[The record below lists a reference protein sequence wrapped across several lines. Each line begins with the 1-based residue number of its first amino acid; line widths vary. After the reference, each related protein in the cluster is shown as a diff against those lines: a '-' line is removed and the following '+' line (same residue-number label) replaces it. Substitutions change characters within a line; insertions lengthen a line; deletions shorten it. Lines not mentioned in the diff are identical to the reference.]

1 VGGRLSRREL
11 VFAGA
16 LAAAGGGV
24 VLGFPARAAAASPD
38 LDAVLGAVRLEQ
50 ALAVAYAALA
60 ETPGIGRDL
69 RDLLV
74 LLADQE
80 RQHAAGL
87 LTLAEYLG
95 APPPPVPS
103 ITQVEAALPN
113 VRRAVDRATTLAVVD
128 ELERAEVL
136 GFSSDQQVLT
146 DAKLIQMVGAV
157 MCGDAQHLVLVR
169 EAAGIDP
176 IPMAFETGK
185 TR

>member
-1 VGGRLSRREL
+1 
-11 VFAGA
+11 
-16 LAAAGGGV
+16 
-24 VLGFPARAAAASPD
+24 
-38 LDAVLGAVRLEQ
+38 VRLEQ
-50 ALAVAYAALA
+50 ALAVAYAGIAGR
-60 ETPGIGRDL
+60 PGIGRDM

-87 LTLAEYLG
+87 LRLAEYLG
-95 APPPPVPS
+95 GRPPPVP
-103 ITQVEAALPN
+103 TLAEVEAALPH
-113 VRRAVDRATTLAVVD
+113 VRLAVNRPTALAVVD

-176 IPMAFETGK
+176 IPTAFETGK